1 MTEIR
6 INAVDVIGK
15 LGGLL
20 QGSCCYMMEAFAAY
34 KKPDFSEFTSTMR
47 GAASVLPR
55 ISKIYLQFKQLILTQ
70 ATACFRVGCGP

>member
-6 INAVDVIGK
+6 TNAVDVIGK
-15 LGGLL
+15 LGDLL

-34 KKPDFSEFTSTMR
+34 KKLDFSEFTFPMR
-47 GAASVLPR
+47 DATGVPR

-70 ATACFRVGCGP
+70 ATACFRVRCGP